1 MADSFLLNIIFPKEK
16 HNKQKYLILDT
27 QKSIFINEKFENTS
41 RKSVWLQFFIFRS
54 VEIICYY
61 EINKYSGHSEIF

>member
-41 RKSVWLQFFIFRS
+41 RKSVWLQFL
-54 VEIICYY
+54 
-61 EINKYSGHSEIF
+61 YSDQSELFVIMK